1 MSARTILATLSL
13 LLLGVATEAAAQ
25 GGPPESFPMPNIPR
39 LKQPFPTGPQPP
51 TEVSPAG
58 YTRAS
63 GRALALQA
71 VTDAINQKYDATE
84 KTYVDLVTRMP
95 RASDGT
101 WVIDFFQTA
110 FDNQFRGPSDDHVK
124 FWLVPWE
131 RDRPQSA
138 AVAVV
143 QAIRWQR
150 RAWEARG
157 GNYTSGVPGEAM
169 QLFRDRL
176 LLASKALEKSESLGP
191 RSPTWYWVALII
203 AGSSGQSGQQ
213 FDALFED
220 AVAKFPLYQ
229 PLYYTRMNYLLPQ
242 WGGSFDAVDQ
252 FVERSVQRTKAVDGE
267 AFYAWLYVDIVRKID
282 GNLFETTQARWPRMK
297 RGFEDMVQRHPD
309 PYNRN
314 LFAAYACLARDRE
327 TAARLMSDP
336 AIKYLDGFVEG
347 ITTEGCR
354 KFALDPA

>member
-1 MSARTILATLSL
+1 MRARAILLAFSL
-13 LLLGVATEAAAQ
+13 LFVGITTEAGAQ

-39 LKQPFPTGPQPP
+39 LKQLPTGPQPP
-51 TEVSPAG
+51 PDASPAG

-63 GRALALQA
+63 ARALGLQA

-84 KTYVDLVTRMP
+84 KTYADLATRMP
-95 RASDGT
+95 RASDGS
-101 WVIDFFQTA
+101 WIIDFFQTA

-124 FWLVPWE
+124 FWLLPWE

-138 AVAVV
+138 AVAIV

-157 GNYTSGVPGEAM
+157 GTYSVPGEAM

-191 RSPTWYWVALII
+191 RSAMWYWVALII
-203 AGSSGQSGQQ
+203 AGSSGQPVPQ
-213 FDALFED
+213 FDALFEE
-220 AVAKFPLYQ
+220 AVTKFPTYQ
-229 PLYYTRMNYLLPQ
+229 PLYFTRMNYLMPQ
-242 WGGSFDAVDQ
+242 WGGSFDEVDK

-282 GNLFETTQARWPRMK
+282 GNLFETTRARWPRMK
-297 RGFEDMVQRHPD
+297 RGFEDMVKRYPD

-314 LFAAYACLARDRE
+314 FFAAYACLARDRE
-327 TAARLMSDP
+327 TTARLMSEP
-336 AIKYLDGFVEG
+336 AVKYLDGFVDG

-354 KFALDPA
+354 KFAFEPA